1 LNQADGLH
9 PTAAGVDMIVE
20 RILPR
25 VEELIVRARAARA
38 S

>member
-9 PTAAGVDMIVE
+9 PNAAGIDLIVT

-25 VEELIVRARAARA
+25 VEELIVKARAARA